1 MNVPLFRSHE
11 AVREMLIAS
20 QQCVLV
26 SSANISQLPE
36 WMRGLTSM
44 SHVTIPT
51 HFRTSRNEKYH
62 VSDQPLPLVYE
73 AIDEEIRRKTSPGT
87 LVLVAGGIVGKI
99 FIGTAKEAGGVALDL
114 GSVMDEWLDAGIH
127 SLH

>member
-1 MNVPLFRSHE
+1 MNIPLFRSQE
-11 AVREMLIAS
+11 AVREMLFAAEN
-20 QQCVLV
+20 CLLV
-26 SSANISQLPE
+26 SSANTDQLPE
-36 WMRGLTSM
+36 WMRGLTTI

-51 HFRTSRNEKYH
+51 HHRTSRNEKYH

-73 AIDEEIRRKTSPGT
+73 AINEEVRRKTSPGT
-87 LVLVAGGIVGKI
+87 LVLVAAGLAGKV